1 MLDSFQIFTKGG
13 LVLFQWSLMGTPTGS
28 PIDELVKNCLLQER
42 GGAAEFTHSAGCN
55 QYTLRWRVHNM
66 CQLVFVAVYPST
78 LRLGYVD
85 VLLDS
90 IKDQFVEGHFDKSLV
105 KLTYPEFEVV
115 FTKMLKKEEAAAALR
130 SAPKTEPKAFDK
142 RAFAEKKNDAS
153 GKAKIVESDLDAES
167 ATKITK
173 SDSSEAFDLSK
184 MKASLKLKSKKGG
197 GNGMSKSSSGN
208 LVGKDTPESSENTKE
223 EKTKDKKTK
232 EKRVWAGE
240 NAKRSTEGLDFSE
253 GKPPETTE
261 VAKVDITK
269 PSRVD
274 SDDDVEFSDEEFSD
288 GSGEDESESVAQTT
302 SSKKATKKTFFA
314 SLLKHNLVRNVVG
327 KTSLERDDLSPVL
340 DVLKTSFM
348 NKNVAEDIAEK
359 LCESVCLSLQ
369 GAGLSHVPHTAIAH
383 TRPAKGRLLSWL
395 FT

>member
-1 MLDSFQIFTKGG
+1 
-13 LVLFQWSLMGTPTGS
+13 
-28 PIDELVKNCLLQER
+28 
-42 GGAAEFTHSAGCN
+42 
-55 QYTLRWRVHNM
+55 
-66 CQLVFVAVYPST
+66 
-78 LRLGYVD
+78 
-85 VLLDS
+85 
-90 IKDQFVEGHFDKSLV
+90 
-105 KLTYPEFEVV
+105 
-115 FTKMLKKEEAAAALR
+115 
-130 SAPKTEPKAFDK
+130 
-142 RAFAEKKNDAS
+142 
-153 GKAKIVESDLDAES
+153 
-167 ATKITK
+167 
-173 SDSSEAFDLSK
+173 
-184 MKASLKLKSKKGG
+184 
-197 GNGMSKSSSGN
+197 MSKSSSGN

-240 NAKRSTEGLDFSE
+240 NAKRSTGGLDFSE
-253 GKPPETTE
+253 GKPPETKE